1 MGRGRAWRSLWSSYP
16 TSPIVKKFGLCMCAV
31 ETVSSPLLRGGRS
44 GFFFGLFLIFLW
56 RCARPKGVSMA
67 WCVCGIV
74 QRRVR
79 CSRRV

>member
-16 TSPIVKKFGLCMCAV
+16 TSPIVKKFGLYMCTV
-31 ETVSSPLLRGGRS
+31 ETVSSPLLRGGP
-44 GFFFGLFLIFLW
+44 FFGLFLFFLW

-74 QRRVR
+74 QRGVR
-79 CSRRV
+79 CSRSV

>member
-44 GFFFGLFLIFLW
+44 VFFFWFVFDFPVEMCSAK
-56 RCARPKGVSMA
+56 RGVDGVV
-67 WCVCGIV
+67 CVWDSAKA
-74 QRRVR
+74 
-79 CSRRV
+79 CSLQ